1 MHSSTLF
8 PQRIVRALAVLFT
21 FGAAS
26 GCADPSG
33 PAPSVS
39 PNAIIIDYFG
49 GHPMVFNAQLR
60 FIGNPDVKPLRA
72 VVGHLQ
78 LKIHDSGETGLVIN
92 WKAHILNPE
101 CESSTSFGGG
111 IYSIQDSEDLPSPED
126 LALIDLRSPERVL
139 GCGDSLVEGAIGI
152 SAELA
157 ARLVTDPED
166 FVAVF
171 FLDDG
176 GVIAGTLQLGGP
188 DT

>member
-8 PQRIVRALAVLFT
+8 PQRIVRGLAVLFT
-21 FGAAS
+21 VGAAS

-39 PNAIIIDYFG
+39 PNAIIIIG
-49 GHPMVFNAQLR
+49 GHPIVFNAQLR
-60 FIGNPDVKPLRA
+60 FIGNPDIKPLRA
-72 VVGHLQ
+72 VEGHLQ
-78 LKIHDSGETGLVIN
+78 LKLYDTGETGFVIN
-92 WKAHILNPE
+92 WTAHILNTE

-111 IYSIQDSEDLPSPED
+111 IYSIQDSEDFPSPED

-139 GCGDSLVEGAIGI
+139 GCGDNLLVGAIGI

-157 ARLVTDPED
+157 ARLVQDPD
-166 FVAVF
+166 YFIGVF

-176 GVIAGTLQLGGP
+176 GAIAGTLQLSGP
-188 DT
+188 AT

>member
-1 MHSSTLF
+1 MCNSTLF
-8 PQRIVRALAVLFT
+8 PRRIARGLAVLFT

-39 PNAIIIDYFG
+39 PNAIIIIG

-72 VVGHLQ
+72 VEGHLQ

-111 IYSIQDSEDLPSPED
+111 IYSIQDSEDFPSPED

-139 GCGDSLVEGAIGI
+139 GCGDNLLEGAIGI

-157 ARLVTDPED
+157 ARLIFDPED

-176 GVIAGTLQLGGP
+176 GIIAGTLQLGGP
-188 DT
+188 DM